1 MLDCLIIGAGLAG
14 LTAARQ
20 LQSHGR
26 TILILDKGRGVG
38 GRLATRRIDLVDGR
52 QAIFDHGAQFFTVRS
67 PIFAKM
73 VAEWEQAG
81 AAAVWSHGFP
91 TGTGYYV
98 NDGHPRYKGTP
109 GMTAVAK
116 HLARDLPLELNSR
129 VTAVQRRA
137 DHWQISAENQP
148 DRSLSLSK
156 GGLRQAQPGESIY
169 RAASLLMTP
178 PMPQTLALLGEN
190 VAHFTPDERRM
201 LTAVTYE
208 PCLALMVVLDRPS
221 QIPPPGAL
229 QIAGEPLSW
238 VADNQ
243 RKGVSPVPA
252 VTIHAGPQFSATY
265 YDAPEPEVSHLLLAS
280 LQPWL
285 GAANVLASQLHR
297 WRYSKPIQLY
307 PDACLYVSS
316 PPPLALAGDA
326 FAGPRVEGAVLSG
339 LAAAEALGTTN
350 DE

>member
-1 MLDCLIIGAGLAG
+1 MSKNTQYDCLIIGAGLAG

-52 QAIFDHGAQFFTVRS
+52 QAILDHGAQFFTVRS
-67 PIFAKM
+67 PIFAEM

-81 AAAVWSHGFP
+81 AAAVWSRGFP
-91 TGTGYYV
+91 TGTGYFV
-98 NDGHPRYKGTP
+98 NDGHPRYKGTS

-116 HLARDLPLELNSR
+116 YLARDLPLKLNCR

-137 DHWQISAENQP
+137 DQWQISTEN
-148 DRSLSLSK
+148 
-156 GGLRQAQPGESIY
+156 GAVY

-190 VAHFTPDERRM
+190 VALFTADERRM

-208 PCLALMVVLDRPS
+208 ACLALMVVLDRPS
-221 QIPPPGAL
+221 QIPAPGAL

-238 VADNQ
+238 AADNQ
-243 RKGVSPVPA
+243 RKGISTVPA

-265 YDAPEPEVSHLLLAS
+265 YEAPEQEVSHLLLAS

-297 WRYSKPIQLY
+297 WRYSKPAQLY
-307 PDACLYVSS
+307 PDNHFYVPG
-316 PPPLALAGDA
+316 PPPLALAGDI
-326 FAGPRVEGAVLSG
+326 FAGPRVEGAALSG
-339 LAAAEALGTTN
+339 LAAANALLGAA
-350 DE
+350 